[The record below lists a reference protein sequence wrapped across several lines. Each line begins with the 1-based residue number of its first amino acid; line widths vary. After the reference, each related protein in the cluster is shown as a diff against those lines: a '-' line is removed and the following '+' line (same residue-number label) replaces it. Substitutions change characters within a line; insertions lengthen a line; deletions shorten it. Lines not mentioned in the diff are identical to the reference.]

1 MKSTQLTTILA
12 TTALT
17 ITLAGCGEDDEP
29 TVQNP
34 PAAEET
40 SATEAPEEAPT
51 TQAPAEPSDQAPT
64 SEAPTSGDAPSEDAP
79 SEDADPT
86 DGGGDGDLPTDPTAY
101 ADLFVQA
108 WADQDEALLEQL
120 AAEGVLAS
128 MESWEGQGWARGEVR
143 QEAHGAV
150 VIEYADQEQMHVE
163 LWVQEGITQNGEPHG
178 IVSASVSEGSLPP
191 PDTIEDYASAF
202 VEAAGGD
209 AAQRAIVEK
218 LGTPEAAAE
227 AQDWIGDYTWGE
239 PSVSDGD
246 DAGTARVTFTS
257 DDGVELVLL
266 LDRELV
272 ESASEDG
279 VLSAERDGGGQS

>member
-1 MKSTQLTTILA
+1 MKSARLTTILTA
-12 TTALT
+12 TALT
-17 ITLAGCGEDDEP
+17 ISLAGCGEDDAP
-29 TVQNP
+29 TVENP
-34 PAAEET
+34 
-40 SATEAPEEAPT
+40 PT
-51 TQAPAEPSDQAPT
+51 TQAPAEPSEAAPT
-64 SEAPTSGDAPSEDAP
+64 SEDAP
-79 SEDADPT
+79 SEAADPT
-86 DGGGDGDLPTDPTAY
+86 DGGGEGDLPTDPTAY

-108 WADQDEALLEQL
+108 WADQDQALLEQL

-191 PDTIEDYASAF
+191 PDNIEDYASAF
-202 VEAAGGD
+202 VESAGGD

-227 AQDWIGDYTWGE
+227 AQDWIGGHTWGE
-239 PSVSDGD
+239 PTVSDGD

-279 VLSAERDGGGQS
+279 VLSAERTTGG